1 MFMSSDI
8 DQQERKKK
16 KIHGKA
22 IGATPMTFFSLS
34 LSLSQHA
41 SSRLKLEP
49 AANTNAK
56 SNRNPGSVQT
66 MEDCNENLGQSKITL
81 MFFLDFWNSALL
93 HLGIGHLFA
102 LE

>member
-1 MFMSSDI
+1 
-8 DQQERKKK
+8 
-16 KIHGKA
+16 
-22 IGATPMTFFSLS
+22 MTFLLS

-41 SSRLKLEP
+41 SSRLKLES

-81 MFFLDFWNSALL
+81 MFFLDFWDSALL
-93 HLGIGHLFA
+93 RLGIGYLFS

>member
-1 MFMSSDI
+1 MSSDI

-16 KIHGKA
+16 KKHGKA

-34 LSLSQHA
+34 LSQHA
-41 SSRLKLEP
+41 SYRLKLEP

-56 SNRNPGSVQT
+56 SNHNPGSVQT